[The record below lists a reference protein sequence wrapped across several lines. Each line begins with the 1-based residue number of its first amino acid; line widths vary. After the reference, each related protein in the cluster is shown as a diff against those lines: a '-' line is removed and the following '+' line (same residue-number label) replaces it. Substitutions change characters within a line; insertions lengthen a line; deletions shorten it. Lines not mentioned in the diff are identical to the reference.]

1 MALRT
6 IPFLSNRESNIY
18 KRKANMS
25 DNFEYYYA
33 DALQRV
39 FANGVLCH
47 NRTGIDTKSVQHQAF
62 VIKDACFSFPI
73 LRGKK
78 VYPYM
83 ALKELIWMLMGRTD
97 VKWLNE
103 HGVTYWDKWALEDGT
118 IGKSYGYQY
127 RKFGD
132 VDQVKTLVNDIVKDP
147 MSRRHIVN
155 LWNAA
160 DLKDM
165 ALPPCQYD
173 YHFCCI
179 PNRESPG
186 DYYIDLH
193 AHMRSADSFLGV
205 PYNFMFSSFFLLIVA
220 NYCSFYCEQNEIWNT
235 ELGDG
240 KLFPRNYVPR
250 NVYTTCDDFHMYVN
264 HEDAVKQY
272 LANVEEN
279 KDDIIDTTTSVHF
292 NVCNLKNAYPDG
304 VWHDV
309 NFDIFLHVLEDDLKK
324 HKIIDVGHP
333 FREMD
338 EEHGIGVSTV
348 VENPDVYGPIKADVA
363 V

>member
-1 MALRT
+1 
-6 IPFLSNRESNIY
+6 
-18 KRKANMS
+18 MS

-33 DALQRV
+33 DALRRV
-39 FANGVLCH
+39 LDNGVLCE
-47 NRTGIDTKSVQHQAF
+47 NRTGIDTKSVQHQCF
-62 VIKDACFSFPI
+62 VIKDAVFNFPI

-83 ALKELIWMLMGRTD
+83 ALKELIWMLLGRND

-103 HGVTYWDKWALEDGT
+103 HGVKYWNEWAKEDGT

-127 RKFGD
+127 RNFGG
-132 VDQVKTLVNDIVKDP
+132 VDQVKNLMNDIINNP

-160 DLKDM
+160 DLDEM

-179 PNRESPG
+179 PNMLSPG
-186 DYYIDLH
+186 DYFVDLH

-205 PYNFMFSSFFLLIVA
+205 PYNFMFSSFFLGLVCCYA
-220 NYCSFYCEQNEIWNT
+220 TYYCERKEMWNT
-235 ELGDG
+235 KLADG
-240 KLFPRNYVPR
+240 KMFTRCYTPR
-250 NVYTTCDDFHMYVN
+250 NVYTICDDFHMYVN
-264 HEDAVKQY
+264 HEDAVRQY

-279 KDDIIDTTTSVHF
+279 KDGIIDTTTSVHF
-292 NVCNLKNAYPDG
+292 EFCNLKNDYPKDAWG
-304 VWHDV
+304 EDP
-309 NFDIFLHVLEDDLKK
+309 NLDIFLHVLEDDLKK
-324 HKIIDVGHP
+324 HRIIDVGRP
-333 FREMD
+333 FRESAED
-338 EEHGIGVSTV
+338 PDGISCSEI
-348 VENPDVYGPIKADVA
+348 VENPDVYGPIKAEVA